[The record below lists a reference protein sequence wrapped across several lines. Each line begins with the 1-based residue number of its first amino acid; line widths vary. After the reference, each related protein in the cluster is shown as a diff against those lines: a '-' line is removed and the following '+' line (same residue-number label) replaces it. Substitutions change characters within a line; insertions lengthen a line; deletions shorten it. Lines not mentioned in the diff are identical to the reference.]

1 MKKRICLSVLIAI
14 ALAFTLTGCRLLDI
28 FKTITANDTDTITSE
43 QELAFAQQYLEDNYD
58 GIFVYK
64 EKVCYDEIHEC
75 LPHIGEPQLTTSY
88 RFSELREN
96 GTYCVNITSKHVLD
110 SIGIFDSDGNYD
122 FDRSSYNLG
131 VEVH

>member
-1 MKKRICLSVLIAI
+1 MKKRICLSVMIAI

-28 FKTITANDTDTITSE
+28 FNTITANDTDTITSE

-64 EKVCYDEIHEC
+64 EKSQYDEIPGY

-96 GTYCVNITSKHVLD
+96 ETYCVNINSKHVLD
-110 SIGIFDSDGNYD
+110 SIGIIGSDGHYD
-122 FDRSSYNLG
+122 TNRSVFNLG
-131 VEVH
+131 VKVQ

>member
-64 EKVCYDEIHEC
+64 EKTQYDEIPGY
-75 LPHIGEPQLTTSY
+75 LPHIGEPQLATLY
-88 RFSELREN
+88 KFSELREN
-96 GTYCVNITSKHVLD
+96 AVYAVNITSEHVLT
-110 SIGIFDSDGNYD
+110 SVRIFGSDGNFD
-122 FDRSSYNLG
+122 VDRSTYGLE
-131 VEVH
+131 VEVR